1 MNYIIKCKLLP
12 IDIKNTLFNLS
23 PVGDCSNAIVSI
35 LLNNNINNVY
45 HIYNQNE
52 LSLEHIVYLL
62 NTYGLNIKFIDNKEA
77 IEVLEKNFDKINLST
92 YIYEILNSRSTESN
106 IRFSNPYTLNV
117 FKSIGFDWSLIDKNY
132 FKKGLEEFF
141 NEELK

>member
-12 IDIKNTLFNLS
+12 IDLKNTLFNLS
-23 PVGDCSNAIVSI
+23 PVEDCSNIIVSI

-52 LSLEHIVYLL
+52 LTLEQIVNFL
-62 NTYGLNIKFIDNKEA
+62 NVYGLDIKFIDNKKS
-77 IEVLEKNFDKINLST
+77 IEVLEENFDKINLST
-92 YIYEILNSRSTESN
+92 YIYEILNSRSMENN
-106 IRFSNPYTLNV
+106 IKFSNPYTLQV
-117 FKSIGFDWSLIDKNY
+117 FQNIGFKWSHIDKNY